1 MSLKVHLQAWADLR
15 SHYSQ
20 VFAQAWANRH
30 VTDSKNLQA
39 HEAQFL
45 PAALALQEAPVSPAP
60 RVAMWRRQD
69 SRASRM

>member
-30 VTDSKNLQA
+30 VSYSLA
-39 HEAQFL
+39 HVAWQWL
-45 PAALALQEAPVSPAP
+45 YAAIA
-60 RVAMWRRQD
+60 
-69 SRASRM
+69 